1 MKRVASSRFVAANR
15 QFPPSSGHVESSVAP
30 SLSLEPSASLPDTRL
45 QQTVRAVLAM
55 VGEQDHRTLLTTA
68 LNAAQTLLI
77 ADSSSFWVPRDDQA
91 TCQLAVGLGADS
103 LRDSTVAL
111 SVLYGGDGESRT
123 LATPIVAGNN
133 TVGYLRVARD
143 AITRSGDVALPF
155 LDGDREALM
164 LLAEGT
170 ASALRLAARMK
181 AADRSDDL
189 KLIQEVSR
197 EIGSSLDLDRV
208 LQTVVNIAAR
218 ALSFDVGALALYE
231 NGACDIRAVA
241 GASAVDSKTDA
252 MRDLA
257 FRAAWAAGTGEALYL
272 SDREAP
278 GSDTERIFLQF
289 FEGELAQTG
298 MQSGLYL
305 PLRDE
310 EGIVGILL
318 FEAKRAEF
326 ASTRERDI
334 AAIMAN
340 QATVAIRNAKL
351 YSQVPMA
358 QALGAI
364 SAKRAAF
371 FAIPQRKR
379 ATVASIGIAMLVAL
393 TLIQWPLRVVAESP
407 VFLPTGFTDVRSL
420 VAGTVD
426 QVMVREGMSVAPG
439 DPIARLRDVDARAAR
454 ENAMATM
461 QAAKR
466 SAVVAASRGDAAEQR
481 LETMLEK
488 SARADLVLREVELS
502 SMTLR
507 APMRGVVLSARPE
520 RKIDS
525 KLAAGESFVVL
536 GRTDTLELEFGV
548 DQRDINRVRVGDPV
562 RIRMEALP
570 QRTID
575 GRVTSVGAMALT
587 GDTVV
592 RYPVRALV
600 PNTDGAVKPGMVAHA
615 RVLTS
620 PASLAGRLL
629 RTPVRVVRLLW
640 WRMWSWL

>member
-1 MKRVASSRFVAANR
+1 MS
-15 QFPPSSGHVESSVAP
+15 
-30 SLSLEPSASLPDTRL
+30 DTRL
-45 QQTVRAVLAM
+45 QQTVRAVLDM
-55 VGEQDHRTLLTTA
+55 VGEQDQRTLLSTA
-68 LNAAQTLLI
+68 LNAARRLLS
-77 ADSSSFWVPRDDQA
+77 ADSSSFWVPGDDQA
-91 TCQLAVGLGADS
+91 TCQLAVGLGADA
-103 LRDSTVAL
+103 LRGSTVAI
-111 SVLYGGDGESRT
+111 SVLGGRDGELRT
-123 LATPIVAGNN
+123 LVEPIISGTS

-143 AITRSGDVALPF
+143 ATTQSGDVALPF
-155 LDGDREALM
+155 VDSDREALM

-218 ALSFDVGALALYE
+218 ALSFDLGALALYE

-241 GASAVDSKTDA
+241 GASAVDSKADA

-257 FRAAWAAGTGEALYL
+257 FRAAWAAGTGEAFYL

-289 FEGELAQTG
+289 FDGELAQTG
-298 MQSGLYL
+298 MHSGLYL

-379 ATVASIGIAMLVAL
+379 AAAASIGVLTLVAL

-420 VAGTVD
+420 AAGTVD

-461 QAAKR
+461 LVAKQ

-520 RKIDS
+520 RKVDS
-525 KLAAGESFVVL
+525 KLAAGESFIVL

-592 RYPVRALV
+592 RYLVRALV
-600 PNTDGAVKPGMVAHA
+600 PNSDGAVKPGMAAHA
-615 RVLTS
+615 RVLTA